1 MRQVVGWKEEE
12 NVMKT
17 INQEKVEK
25 EEQEGLE
32 TQKGGGGG
40 EGDRDR
46 ERRGGKGGGECNEDN

>member
-25 EEQEGLE
+25 EEGLE
-32 TQKGGGGG
+32 TEKG
-40 EGDRDR
+40 E
-46 ERRGGKGGGECNEDN
+46 EEKEKQECNEDN

>member
-25 EEQEGLE
+25 EEGLE
-32 TQKGGGGG
+32 T
-40 EGDRDR
+40 
-46 ERRGGKGGGECNEDN
+46 